1 MSYFELS
8 TEEREAIGIKNNLVR
23 YAVGIEDTDELID
36 DVVAALDST
45 G

>member
-23 YAVGIEDTDELID
+23 YAVGIEDSDELID
-36 DVVAALDST
+36 DVVHALDVS